1 MSRGTA
7 VATATGALVAVLA
20 GGAVAAVGTHRL
32 SGVEASGADRTRAL
46 SAARQIAV
54 DFFAYD
60 YRHIDADF
68 TRVADESS
76 GSLRSDFVKQSA
88 GVRGLIVQAKAV
100 STAQVA
106 AAAVVT
112 ASSNS
117 ARVLLALN
125 RTVTNTSAPNGQ
137 TNSID
142 LEMDLVRKSGHW
154 FATQVKPL

>member
-1 MSRGTA
+1 MTRA
-7 VATATGALVAVLA
+7 VAVAAATGSLVAVLA

-32 SGVEASGADRTRAL
+32 SSAESSSGDRTRAL

-68 TRVADESS
+68 KRVADESS
-76 GSLRSDFVKQSA
+76 GGLRSDFVKQSA

-112 ASSNS
+112 ASANS
-117 ARVLLALN
+117 ARVLIALN
-125 RTVTNTSAPNGQ
+125 RTVTNTSAPKGQ
-137 TNSID
+137 TNSVD
-142 LEMDLVRKSGHW
+142 LEMDLIRKGGHW
-154 FATQVKPL
+154 YATTVKPL

>member
-1 MSRGTA
+1 MTRAVA

-32 SGVEASGADRTRAL
+32 SGAEASTGDRTRAL

-68 TRVADESS
+68 KRVADESTGTLS
-76 GSLRSDFVKQSA
+76 SDFVKQSA

-106 AAAVVT
+106 AAAVVS
-112 ASSNS
+112 ASSSS

-125 RTVTNTSAPNGQ
+125 RTVTNTSAPKGQ
-137 TNSID
+137 TNSVD
-142 LEMDLVRKSGHW
+142 LEMDLVRKAGRW
-154 FATQVKPL
+154 YATAVKPL